1 MSPEIIVQV
10 YLHSTLIEY
19 STDGKTR
26 KCKVTLPQNSRL
38 KDLMTNLGI
47 DQNNQLLLLAVN
59 GKVAD
64 EEQILEQNDS
74 VHFMMPISGG

>member
-1 MSPEIIVQV
+1 

-26 KCKVTLPQNSRL
+26 KFKVTLPQNSRL

-64 EEQILEQNDS
+64 EEQILKQNDS